1 MHHPRN
7 RKRRRTPPSLS
18 IRGLISPIN
27 TLKQGVVEWWVG
39 GWVEETERLI
49 FQQNWIEARLHTML
63 SF

>member
-39 GWVEETERLI
+39 GLVEETERLI
-49 FQQNWIEARLHTML
+49 FQQNRLHTML